1 MSSGPR
7 HTVATPAR
15 SSSGSSTLG
24 GGRAGVGSVSS
35 GRYAASGVSNGRSN
49 FSVRS
54 NTGSASPC
62 THGPGRGHFSS
73 GSCSGMF
80 VAGGHVAA
88 SAYGDGS
95 HVTNPA
101 ARNSVVGGAGA
112 GHPTMVAGAG
122 HGIPGDMVGGAH
134 GGMPAGVVG
143 GMVMGAHGGM
153 PAGVVGGMGSV
164 AGSTHPGMVAGSPH
178 PGMVGGHCGM
188 VGGLPG
194 GMVAGMGGMMGGGHG
209 GMVGGVAS
217 VMTGPILVSSVNG
230 EPIACANAAC
240 ANVCGSVF
248 SSFDGKMTMQNLNDR
263 LASYL
268 DKVRCLEE
276 ENADLESRIREFYAK
291 QGPLSEPKDYSHYHQ
306 QIEDLK
312 NQLICTSVENNKL
325 LLCIDNS
332 KLTADDFRTKFETEC
347 CLRQNVEADIN
358 GLHQILDQL
367 TACRADLDVQCDNLQ
382 DELNCLKKN
391 HAEEVTC
398 LKKQSTGDVNVEVN
412 TCPGPDLKKILEE
425 MRCKY
430 ETMIEGNRKEVE
442 AWYESKIE
450 EVNRDVCNSSQ
461 EIEESN
467 NKVTELRRQ
476 LQALQ
481 IDYEAQCSLR
491 DTLEASLGETELR
504 YNGHLGDLQERISCL
519 EQQLAEL
526 RSEME
531 CQNHEYTELLDVKSR
546 LEQEIATYRGLL
558 EGGQNDSNSHNGGGG
573 NTTRISTASNGRS
586 SESRSTH
593 TYGTHSAVHTHHGGH
608 VHH

>member
-1 MSSGPR
+1 MSCGPR
-7 HTVATPAR
+7 HMVLTPGR
-15 SSSGSSTLG
+15 SSSGSCTLG
-24 GGRAGVGSVSS
+24 SGRAGFTSVSS
-35 GRYAASGVSNGRSN
+35 GRYTVGGIGNGQRAN
-49 FSVRS
+49 FSGHS
-54 NTGSASPC
+54 HAGAGPTCAF
-62 THGPGRGHFSS
+62 GPGTNHFSS
-73 GSCSGMF
+73 GSCSGAF
-80 VAGGHVAA
+80 VGGGHVVGSGFGA
-88 SAYGDGS
+88 GS
-95 HVTNPA
+95 HIGSSA
-101 ARNSVVGGAGA
+101 ARNVVGGAG
-112 GHPTMVAGAG
+112 GHATVVG
-122 HGIPGDMVGGAH
+122 GIPGGMVGGAGGHATVVGGSPGGMVGGAH
-134 GGMPAGVVG
+134 GGVPAT
-143 GMVMGAHGGM
+143 
-153 PAGVVGGMGSV
+153 VVGGMGGTV
-164 AGSTHPGMVAGSPH
+164 GSAHAGMVGSPCGVVGAV
-178 PGMVGGHCGM
+178 PAGMVGG
-188 VGGLPG
+188 
-194 GMVAGMGGMMGGGHG
+194 MGGVMAGGHG
-209 GMVGGVAS
+209 GMVGGMGGGP
-217 VMTGPILVSSVNG
+217 VMVGGMGGDP
-230 EPIACANAAC
+230 A
-240 ANVCGSVF
+240 VCGGVF
-248 SSFDGKMTMQNLNDR
+248 SNFDGKMTMQNLNDR

-332 KLTADDFRTKFETEC
+332 KLTADDFRTKYETEC

-367 TACRADLDVQCDNLQ
+367 TACRADLDVQCENLQ
-382 DELNCLKKN
+382 DELCCLKKN
-391 HAEEVTC
+391 HVEEVTC

-430 ETMIEGNRKEVE
+430 EAMIEGNRKEVE
-442 AWYESKIE
+442 SWYESKIE

-481 IDYEAQCSLR
+481 IDFEAQCSLR
-491 DTLEASLGETELR
+491 DTLESSLGETEVR
-504 YNGHLGDLQERISCL
+504 YNNHLGELQERISRL

-531 CQNHEYTELLDVKSR
+531 CQNHDYTELLDVKSR

-558 EGGQNDSNSHNGGGG
+558 EGGQHDHSGGGG
-573 NTTRISTASNGRS
+573 SPTRASGVSGGRS
-586 SESRSTH
+586 GETRSSH
-593 TYGTHSAVHTHHGGH
+593 TYVTHSAGHSAGHTQHGGH
-608 VHH
+608 LHH